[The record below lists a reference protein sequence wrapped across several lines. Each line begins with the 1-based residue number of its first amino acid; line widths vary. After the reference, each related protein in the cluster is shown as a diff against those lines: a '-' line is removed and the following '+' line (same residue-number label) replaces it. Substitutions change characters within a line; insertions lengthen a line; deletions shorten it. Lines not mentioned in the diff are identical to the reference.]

1 MAKITKEKKLQIL
14 KEATKENLIYTDT
27 HFHSLEIEKK
37 EIDIKNL
44 LDQME
49 KMSFIALDIGINE
62 NDIESRYN
70 LLKDYKNIY
79 LSTAIGP
86 WGVKDSTEKHD
97 ALIDTLEANIKNYPI
112 KAIGEIG
119 LDNYWKYGTKE
130 LQEDLFIKQIHL
142 ANKYN
147 LPIIIH
153 NREADE
159 QIINIIKKISFKKN
173 GIIHCFSSNLEF
185 AKIALDKDFYI
196 SFAGPITYKNNEEL
210 REVLKYVPINKLL
223 IETDSPYLSPTP
235 FRGKTNTPLLI
246 PLIYQEIASIKKIA
260 IEDLCLNVKRN
271 LLTLLD
277 CS

>member
-1 MAKITKEKKLQIL
+1 MAKITNEKRLQQL

-37 EIDIKNL
+37 DIDIKNL
-44 LDQME
+44 LNQMKE
-49 KMSFIALDIGINE
+49 MNYIALDIGINE
-62 NDIESRYN
+62 NDIEKRYN

-86 WGVKDSTEKHD
+86 WGVKDSVAKHD
-97 ALIDTLEANIKNYPI
+97 ILIEALESNIKKYPI

-130 LQEDLFIKQIHL
+130 LQEDLFIKQIKL

-153 NREADE
+153 NREADN
-159 QIINIIKKISFKKN
+159 QISNIIKTTSFKKN

-196 SFAGPITYKNNEEL
+196 SFAGTITYKNNDEL
-210 REVLKYVPINKLL
+210 RNVLKYVPLNKLL
-223 IETDSPYLSPTP
+223 IETDSPYLSPIP

-246 PLIYQEIASIKKIA
+246 PLIYQEIASIKKIK

>member
-1 MAKITKEKKLQIL
+1 MAKITKEKRLQLL
-14 KEATKENLIYTDT
+14 KEATKKNLIYTDT
-27 HFHSLEIEKK
+27 HFHSLEIEKQ

-49 KMSFIALDIGINE
+49 KMNFIALDIGINE
-62 NDIESRYN
+62 NDIENRYN

-79 LSTAIGP
+79 LSAAIGP
-86 WGVKDSTEKHD
+86 WGVKDSIEKHD
-97 ALIDTLEANIKNYPI
+97 ILINTLESNIKNYPI

-159 QIINIIKKISFKKN
+159 QMINIIKTTNFNKN

-196 SFAGPITYKNNEEL
+196 SFAGPITYKSNEEL
-210 REVLKYVPINKLL
+210 RNVLKYVPINKLL

-246 PLIYQEIASIKKIA
+246 PLIYKEIASIKKIT

>member
-1 MAKITKEKKLQIL
+1 MAKITNEKRLQQL

-37 EIDIKNL
+37 DIDIKNL
-44 LDQME
+44 LNQMKE
-49 KMSFIALDIGINE
+49 MNYIALDIGINE
-62 NDIESRYN
+62 NDIEKRYN

-86 WGVKDSTEKHD
+86 WGVKDSVAKHD
-97 ALIDTLEANIKNYPI
+97 ILIEALESNIKKYPV

-130 LQEDLFIKQIHL
+130 LQEDLFIKQIKL

-153 NREADE
+153 NREADN
-159 QIINIIKKISFKKN
+159 QISNIIKTTSFKKN

-196 SFAGPITYKNNEEL
+196 SFAGTITYKNNDEL
-210 REVLKYVPINKLL
+210 RNVLKYVPLNKLL
-223 IETDSPYLSPTP
+223 IETDSPYLSPIP

-246 PLIYQEIASIKKIA
+246 PLIYQEIASIKKIK